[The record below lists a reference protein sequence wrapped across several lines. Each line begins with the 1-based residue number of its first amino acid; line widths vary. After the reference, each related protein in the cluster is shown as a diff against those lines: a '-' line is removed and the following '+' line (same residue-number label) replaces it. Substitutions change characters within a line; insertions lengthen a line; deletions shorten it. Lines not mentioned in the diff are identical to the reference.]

1 MGAVNPQKIKLL
13 KLYEIL
19 RQHTDED
26 RPLSTNQLCSMLEA
40 EGITCDR
47 RTLAEDID
55 ILNANGFEVLR
66 RRTRYAM
73 LFYIVDRRFDLAEVK
88 ILIDAIQAAS
98 FITKQK
104 TIELT
109 DKVASLAG
117 SHKAAVLKE
126 NLVSFNTRKHT
137 NEAIYYTVD
146 ALERALR
153 QKLKASFQY
162 FDLDENGNRV
172 LRKNSERYVVNPVGL
187 VYHEDNYYFV
197 TYHETHEA
205 TVNYRVDRMANA
217 QVEDETVAAQAIG
230 LSEELGVYTERIFKM
245 FSSPQ
250 ATVELPQAAGTD
262 QPEAEMSDLP
272 QQTAAAAT
280 AEPERVKA
288 PDFTV
293 QDMDGKEVKLS
304 DFIGRPVVINF
315 WASWCPPCKV
325 EMPEFEQVY
334 QELGGEVAFLMI
346 DLVDGQRET
355 KEKGAEYVQGQGFT
369 FPVYFDFGEAATAYG
384 VRSIPTTYFIDAR
397 GYLIAGAQTAIDA
410 QTLHKGIA
418 LINK

>member
-1 MGAVNPQKIKLL
+1 MDTINPQKIKLL

-26 RPLSTNQLCSMLEA
+26 RPLSTNQLCAMLKA

-47 RTLAEDID
+47 RTLAEDIN
-55 ILNANGFEVLR
+55 ILNASGFEVLR

-126 NLVSFNTRKHT
+126 NLVTFNTRKHT
-137 NEAIYYTVD
+137 NEAIFYTVD
-146 ALERALR
+146 TLQRALQ
-153 QKLKASFQY
+153 QKQKASFQY

-172 LRKNSERYVVNPVGL
+172 LRKKSERYVVNPVGL

-205 TVNYRVDRMANA
+205 TVNYRVDRMTN
-217 QVEDETVAAQAIG
+217 VKIDEEPVAEQAIA
-230 LSEELGVYTERIFKM
+230 LSSELGAYTERVFKM
-245 FSSPQ
+245 FNGPQ
-250 ATVELPQAAGTD
+250 ATVELQFDRKLVDAIHDKFGERVEIIACKRGLCKATVQVLVSPVFFGWCFQFGKSLKIMSPDSVA
-262 QPEAEMSDLP
+262 AEMKEHAS
-272 QQTAAAAT
+272 
-280 AEPERVKA
+280 
-288 PDFTV
+288 TV
-293 QDMDGKEVKLS
+293 
-304 DFIGRPVVINF
+304 
-315 WASWCPPCKV
+315 
-325 EMPEFEQVY
+325 
-334 QELGGEVAFLMI
+334 
-346 DLVDGQRET
+346 
-355 KEKGAEYVQGQGFT
+355 
-369 FPVYFDFGEAATAYG
+369 
-384 VRSIPTTYFIDAR
+384 AR
-397 GYLIAGAQTAIDA
+397 MYR
-410 QTLHKGIA
+410 
-418 LINK
+418 

>member
-1 MGAVNPQKIKLL
+1 MGTVNPQKIKLL

-26 RPLSTNQLCSMLEA
+26 RPLSTNQLCAMLET

-98 FITKQK
+98 FITPQK
-104 TIELT
+104 TKELT

-126 NLVSFNTRKHT
+126 NLVTFNTRKHT
-137 NEAIYYTVD
+137 NEAIFYTVD
-146 ALERALR
+146 TLQRALQ
-153 QKLKASFQY
+153 QKQKASFQY

-172 LRKNSERYVVNPVGL
+172 LRKKSERYVVNPVGL

-205 TVNYRVDRMANA
+205 TVNYRVDRMTN
-217 QVEDETVAAQAIG
+217 VKIEEEPVAEQAIA
-230 LSEELGVYTERIFKM
+230 LSGELGVYTARVFKM
-245 FSSPQ
+245 FNGPQ
-250 ATVELPQAAGTD
+250 ATIELQFD
-262 QPEAEMSDLP
+262 
-272 QQTAAAAT
+272 
-280 AEPERVKA
+280 R
-288 PDFTV
+288 
-293 QDMDGKEVKLS
+293 KL
-304 DFIGRPVVINF
+304 
-315 WASWCPPCKV
+315 
-325 EMPEFEQVY
+325 
-334 QELGGEVAFLMI
+334 I
-346 DLVDGQRET
+346 DAVHD
-355 KEKGAEYVQGQGFT
+355 K
-369 FPVYFDFGEAATAYG
+369 FGEGIEITACKRGLCKATVEVLVSPVFFGWCFQFGKGMKILSPESVATEMKDHAQQVSRMY
-384 VRSIPTTYFIDAR
+384 R
-397 GYLIAGAQTAIDA
+397 G
-410 QTLHKGIA
+410 
-418 LINK
+418 

>member
-26 RPLSTNQLCSMLEA
+26 RPLSTNQLCAMLEE

-73 LFYIVDRRFDLAEVK
+73 LFYIVDRRFDFAEVK

-98 FITKQK
+98 FITPQK
-104 TIELT
+104 TKELT

-126 NLVSFNTRKHT
+126 NLVTFNTRKHT
-137 NEAIYYTVD
+137 NEAIFYTVD
-146 ALERALR
+146 TLERALQ
-153 QKLKASFQY
+153 QKQKASFQY

-172 LRKNSERYVVNPVGL
+172 LRKKSERYVVNPVGL

-205 TVNYRVDRMANA
+205 TVNYRVDRIANA
-217 QVEDETVAAQAIG
+217 QVEDEAVAEQAIA
-230 LSEELGVYTERIFKM
+230 LSDKLGVYTERIFKM
-245 FSSPQ
+245 FNGPR
-250 ATVELPQAAGTD
+250 ATVELQFDRRLIDAVHDKFGESVEIIACKHE
-262 QPEAEMSDLP
+262 QCS
-272 QQTAAAAT
+272 
-280 AEPERVKA
+280 V
-288 PDFTV
+288 
-293 QDMDGKEVKLS
+293 
-304 DFIGRPVVINF
+304 
-315 WASWCPPCKV
+315 KV
-325 EMPEFEQVY
+325 EVLVSPVFFGWCFQFGKSMKILSPDS
-334 QELGGEVAFLMI
+334 VALEMK
-346 DLVDGQRET
+346 DHAKRV
-355 KEKGAEYVQGQGFT
+355 
-369 FPVYFDFGEAATAYG
+369 
-384 VRSIPTTYFIDAR
+384 
-397 GYLIAGAQTAIDA
+397 AGMYRKLTVVE
-410 QTLHKGIA
+410 
-418 LINK
+418 

>member
-1 MGAVNPQKIKLL
+1 MGTVNPQKIKLL
-13 KLYEIL
+13 KLYEML

-26 RPLSTNQLCSMLEA
+26 RPLSTNQLCAMLEA

-126 NLVSFNTRKHT
+126 NLVTFNTRKHT
-137 NEAIYYTVD
+137 NEAIFYTVD
-146 ALERALR
+146 TLQRALQ
-153 QKLKASFQY
+153 QKQKASFQY

-172 LRKNSERYVVNPVGL
+172 LRKKSERYVVNPVGL

-197 TYHETHEA
+197 TYH
-205 TVNYRVDRMANA
+205 
-217 QVEDETVAAQAIG
+217 
-230 LSEELGVYTERIFKM
+230 
-245 FSSPQ
+245 
-250 ATVELPQAAGTD
+250 
-262 QPEAEMSDLP
+262 
-272 QQTAAAAT
+272 
-280 AEPERVKA
+280 
-288 PDFTV
+288 
-293 QDMDGKEVKLS
+293 
-304 DFIGRPVVINF
+304 
-315 WASWCPPCKV
+315 
-325 EMPEFEQVY
+325 
-334 QELGGEVAFLMI
+334 
-346 DLVDGQRET
+346 
-355 KEKGAEYVQGQGFT
+355 
-369 FPVYFDFGEAATAYG
+369 
-384 VRSIPTTYFIDAR
+384 
-397 GYLIAGAQTAIDA
+397 
-410 QTLHKGIA
+410 
-418 LINK
+418 